1 MRMMNEA
8 IEGAR
13 AFRGFMEK
21 IGADEHCPTGQVTH
35 DAEPGERLHDAVMGR
50 LIGENRA
57 AHRARLKR
65 ERREHKANKERA

>member
-21 IGADEHCPTGQVTH
+21 VGADEHCPTWQVTH
-35 DAEPGERLHDAVMGR
+35 DRL
-50 LIGENRA
+50 
-57 AHRARLKR
+57 
-65 ERREHKANKERA
+65 